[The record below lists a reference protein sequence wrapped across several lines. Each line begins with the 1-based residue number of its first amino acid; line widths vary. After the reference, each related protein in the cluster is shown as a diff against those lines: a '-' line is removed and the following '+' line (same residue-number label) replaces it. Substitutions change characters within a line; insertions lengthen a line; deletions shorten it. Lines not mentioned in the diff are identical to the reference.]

1 YAGEQGWG
9 DIQEVMATSLRSAGE
24 RILVADRSGMIVAD
38 TDRQW
43 LGRQIQETGL
53 SGGVVITAS
62 GEAVGELYLLVSGR
76 QGMGMGHMGG
86 AGAHMMPMM
95 LGAEEDFLDR
105 VNDSLWQAGLI
116 AAGVALLVGLVLT
129 RQITR
134 PIRGLIMGV
143 RHIAGGEL
151 GYRVP
156 VRSRDEIGELSD
168 SFNAMASSL
177 EKGEQ
182 SRRQLTADIAHE
194 LRTPLTV
201 IEGTVDGMLDGVF
214 QANPEHLLSIKEQVS
229 LLTGLIGD
237 LRDLSLAES
246 GQMKLNLAPTDL
258 ASLVRRL
265 VSRYEI
271 KAGEKGVQLKTGEA
285 GSVPEVNADPARMEQ
300 VIANLLTNAIRH
312 TPAGGSIT
320 ATVAEIKEGIE
331 ITVADTGEGITP
343 ADLPLIFERFYRSGS
358 SRSRKEGGTGL
369 GLAIVKQMVEAHHG
383 RVWAES
389 EPGKGSIFHVLLPS
403 S

>member
-1 YAGEQGWG
+1 MRSLSWKLGVALLLMVVVSVGLMAYLTNRSTTREFQQYVSQGNLMYARMVADNLGEFYAGEQGWG

-24 RILVADRSGMIVAD
+24 RILVADRSGVIMAD

-134 PIRGLIMGV
+134 PVRNLISGV

-168 SFNAMASSL
+168 
-177 EKGEQ
+177 
-182 SRRQLTADIAHE
+182 
-194 LRTPLTV
+194 
-201 IEGTVDGMLDGVF
+201 
-214 QANPEHLLSIKEQVS
+214 
-229 LLTGLIGD
+229 
-237 LRDLSLAES
+237 
-246 GQMKLNLAPTDL
+246 
-258 ASLVRRL
+258 
-265 VSRYEI
+265 
-271 KAGEKGVQLKTGEA
+271 
-285 GSVPEVNADPARMEQ
+285 
-300 VIANLLTNAIRH
+300 
-312 TPAGGSIT
+312 
-320 ATVAEIKEGIE
+320 
-331 ITVADTGEGITP
+331 
-343 ADLPLIFERFYRSGS
+343 
-358 SRSRKEGGTGL
+358 
-369 GLAIVKQMVEAHHG
+369 
-383 RVWAES
+383 
-389 EPGKGSIFHVLLPS
+389 
-403 S
+403 